1 MSEVVRVRA
10 LVSGR
15 VQGVFYR
22 DSARRRATEV
32 GVAGT
37 ARNLADGR
45 VELVLEGERAAVE
58 QVLAWAAEGPPAA
71 VVTGVERHPPE
82 EPLGLEGF
90 RVG

>member
-1 MSEVVRVRA
+1 MVTIRRKA

-22 DSARRRATEV
+22 DTCRTVANEH

-45 VELVLEGERAAVE
+45 VEVVLEGEERDVDAVIAWCRSGSRGAAVE
-58 QVLAWAAEGPPAA
+58 A
-71 VVTGVERHPPE
+71 VELVDE
-82 EPLGLEGF
+82 EPQGMTGF
-90 RVG
+90 VIR